1 MDTKWKKCRIIVSF
15 MAFFLGMTL
24 LLVNF
29 FSMLRLLAETDY
41 QAGSDYQRTEE
52 FADYMSGRLETLI
65 SAAAG
70 GENWDGGS
78 YSSDTAAGYVYEEA
92 VSSEAGGFDFSDW
105 MRSTFG
111 VSVGSTEVTGET
123 TAEKPS
129 ASIPGKPADQGFGT
143 AAAEKACEKAMAG
156 FRAVPASFG
165 SSGMVFPA
173 FVGCDVLESSGS
185 APFDSAHLRSAG
197 PGMQPGLS
205 EEKQKAG

>member
-1 MDTKWKKCRIIVSF
+1 MNECVLVVDDDREIVK
-15 MAFFLGMTL
+15 AIAL

-52 FADYMSGRLETLI
+52 FADYMSGCLETLI

-123 TAEKPS
+123 TAEETS
-129 ASIPGKPADQGFGT
+129 GVHSG
-143 AAAEKACEKAMAG
+143 KAC
-156 FRAVPASFG
+156 
-165 SSGMVFPA
+165 
-173 FVGCDVLESSGS
+173 
-185 APFDSAHLRSAG
+185 G
-197 PGMQPGLS
+197 PGIWNGRCRKGL
-205 EEKQKAG
+205 